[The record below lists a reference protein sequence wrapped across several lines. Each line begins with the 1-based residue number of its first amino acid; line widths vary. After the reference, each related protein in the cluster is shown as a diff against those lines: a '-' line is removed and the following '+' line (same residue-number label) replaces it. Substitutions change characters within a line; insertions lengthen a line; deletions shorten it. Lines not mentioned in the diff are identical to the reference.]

1 MQEEI
6 VQQMS
11 DKLWEIG
18 KQFGFDRLEIRSPGW
33 WSSKIY
39 VMNKHALQIGIDWR
53 DYDLSMYAVY
63 LRNGE
68 LPDEH
73 AIYNYPDGQWC
84 RKFLEEIYKTK
95 RTYPK
100 KYVKDRKERYSPEYL
115 FYRFD
120 FYAQLIQN
128 DPATLKAFFES
139 LDD

>member
-33 WSSKIY
+33 WGTDIY
-39 VMNKHALQIGIDWR
+39 VINKHALQIKIDWR
-53 DYDLSMYAVY
+53 ENAVFMYAVY

-68 LPDEH
+68 LPDKG
-73 AIYNYPDGQWC
+73 ILYNYPDGQWC
-84 RKFLEEIYKTK
+84 RKSLSVIYKAEIK
-95 RTYPK
+95 YPK
-100 KYVKDRKERYSPEYL
+100 KYKNIKLQLSNEYL
-115 FYRFD
+115 FFRFN
-120 FYAQLIQN
+120 FYMQLIQN